1 MPGFAPMAREREL
14 KRFRTLSGSSA
25 GSLRGLFG
33 GFLPRAAQPRR
44 DCPLGVGRLRSDPA
58 ILQG

>member
-1 MPGFAPMAREREL
+1 MPGFAPMARGREV
-14 KRFRTLSGSSA
+14 KRFHTLSGSSA

-33 GFLPRAAQPRR
+33 IFLPRAAQPRR
-44 DCPLGVGRLRSDPA
+44 DRPPDDGRLCSDPA